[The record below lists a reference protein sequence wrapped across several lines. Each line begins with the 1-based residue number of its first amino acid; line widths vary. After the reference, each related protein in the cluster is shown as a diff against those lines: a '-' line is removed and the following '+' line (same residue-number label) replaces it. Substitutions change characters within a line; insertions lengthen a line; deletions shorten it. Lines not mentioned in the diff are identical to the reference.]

1 MSRNCIFRLVSVV
14 SLVLLARAAV
24 SQMVRPESY
33 PTGFILLVEDVSQGA
48 SASKPIHFASGANSW
63 DPGDPEYRL
72 EPRSDKR
79 WQIVFEPNQLGDN
92 VEFKFTLGGWES
104 VELDAEGQQIS
115 NRQLPAIDAS
125 KLAPGEKP
133 VIELVVPQWNDGSQ
147 EYVIAF
153 EYRPLNVTGTVKRLE
168 VSGGAGLADGS
179 MRDLLVWLP
188 PGYDRAE
195 NAERSYPVLY
205 MMDGQ
210 NLFQD
215 HAFIPSEWHADETAQ
230 ALIEAQLAE
239 PFIIVGVPHDG
250 NDHRMTE
257 YLPPN
262 AALPAS
268 MSDLQGKTA
277 GDDQVRWLTSQVMP
291 RVERAFRVKT
301 DRLSTGVG
309 GASAGGTFAIYAA
322 MTAPER
328 FGLVLAESPYLPA
341 IRDEAWSMWE
351 QTVKGDRRVFLGMGG
366 REEIEGSEFF
376 DPSTMEHVEAIQEAA
391 RFLGE
396 SLGSDVA
403 LSIVSRHGH
412 TESAWAERFPMAV
425 MHLFGVPT
433 GGVAIDD
440 ADTTRGESAR
450 ATPRAAPPKMAD
462 PQRLE
467 QGFTLVMEDASGQVG
482 DGPVFFAG
490 NLNNWNSEDPDRR
503 LTKRSDGTWAI
514 DIEPGEFSQRIEF
527 KFTLGGWGRVE
538 VNPDGS
544 EISNRTLPM
553 VDVSRLES
561 GEKPVIRMVVPRFRT
576 PEDAA
581 AIERDFDPTAQWT
594 GDIRRVAVAGGGG
607 RAHDLERELLVWL
620 PPGYEESGTRTYPVL
635 YLLDGQNVFA
645 GRPGLPDEWHADE
658 TATELVASGAI
669 EPVVIVAV
677 PNSGRYRGDEYLPFE
692 VGLSGTEPD
701 GPGFLAWL
709 TGTVMPAVEGRFRV
723 DHARE
728 RTGIGGASLGGLFAA
743 WAGVTEADRFG
754 LLLIESC
761 SRIGGADEKLR
772 AAMVE
777 AKASGAP
784 SPERV
789 VIGMGDREVSRSP
802 RDSELNA
809 GYRGWAR
816 ELGEAFLRFGV
827 SEADLKVV
835 IGEGQSHDERAWGER
850 LGAAL
855 RFLYPAR

>member
-1 MSRNCIFRLVSVV
+1 MV
-14 SLVLLARAAV
+14 SLVLLARAAA

-33 PTGFILLVEDVSQGA
+33 PTGFILLVEDPSQGA

-63 DPGDPEYRL
+63 DPGDPAYRL

-79 WQIVFEPNQLGDN
+79 WQIVFKPDQLGEN

-104 VELDAEGQQIS
+104 VELDADGQQIS

-125 KLAPGEKP
+125 TLAPGEKP

-153 EYRPLNVTGTVKRLE
+153 EYRPLEVTGTVKRLE
-168 VSGGAGLADGS
+168 VSGGAGLAEGS

-188 PGYDRAE
+188 PGYGRPE

-215 HAFIPSEWHADETAQ
+215 HAFIPGEWRADETAQ
-230 ALIEAQLAE
+230 ALIGAQLAE

-250 NDHRMTE
+250 NDRRLSE

-268 MSDLQGKTA
+268 MRDFEGEAA
-277 GDDQVRWLTSQVMP
+277 GDDQVRWLTAQVMP

-341 IRDEAWSMWE
+341 IRDEMWSEWA
-351 QTVKGDRRVFLGMGG
+351 QTVEGDRRVFLGMGG
-366 REEIEGSEFF
+366 REQIEGSEFF
-376 DPSTMEHVEAIQEAA
+376 DPSTMEHVGAIEKAA
-391 RFLGE
+391 QFFGRA
-396 SLGSDVA
+396 LGSDVA
-403 LSIVSRHGH
+403 LSIVGRHRH
-412 TESAWAERFPMAV
+412 NEHAWAERFPMAV

-440 ADTTRGESAR
+440 ADTERGASAR
-450 ATPRAAPPKMAD
+450 APTPTSTPAPAPAPEMED

-467 QGFTLVMEDASGQVG
+467 QGFTLVMEDASGEAG
-482 DGPVFFAG
+482 DGPVYFAG
-490 NLNNWNSEDPDRR
+490 NLNNWNAEDGDRT
-503 LTKRSDGTWAI
+503 LTRRDDGTWVI
-514 DIEPGEFSQRIEF
+514 DIAPGDFSQRIEF

-544 EISNRTLPM
+544 ETDNRTLPM
-553 VDVSRLES
+553 VDVSRLEP
-561 GEKPVIRMVVPRFRT
+561 GEKPVIRMVVPRFRS

-581 AIERDFDPTAQWT
+581 AIERDFDPTADWT
-594 GDIRRVAVAGGGG
+594 GDIRRVLVAGGGG
-607 RAHDLERELLVWL
+607 RAAEMERELLVWL
-620 PPGYEESGTRTYPVL
+620 PPGYGESGTRTYPVL

-645 GRPGLPDEWHADE
+645 GRPGVPDEWHADE
-658 TATELVASGAI
+658 TATALVESGAI
-669 EPVVIVAV
+669 EPLVIVAV
-677 PNSGRYRGDEYLPFE
+677 PNAGRYRGDEYLPFE
-692 VGLSGTEPD
+692 IGLSGTEPD

-709 TGTVMPAVEGRFRV
+709 TGTVMPSVEGRFRV

-761 SRIGGADEKLR
+761 SRIGGAEGMLR
-772 AAMVE
+772 SAMVE

-784 SPERV
+784 APERV

-802 RDSELNA
+802 RDSALNA
-809 GYRGWAR
+809 GYRGWAGA
-816 ELGEAFLRFGV
+816 LGEGFLGFGV
-827 SEADLKVV
+827 SESDLKVV
-835 IGEGQSHDERAWGER
+835 VGEGQSHDEGAWGER
-850 LGAAL
+850 FGAAL
-855 RFLYPAR
+855 RFLAQPQ